1 LDAEDPVFNDLI
13 RTNCTSC
20 HGGELAG
27 GSGPN
32 LIEPEL
38 PPEMVESFVRNGS
51 GEMPSFEGQLTD
63 EEITKISEY
72 VAGLE
77 EVSKDEA
84 TNIKKLCTKLITL
97 LETEGFSY
105 R

>member
-1 LDAEDPVFNDLI
+1 
-13 RTNCTSC
+13 
-20 HGGELAG
+20 
-27 GSGPN
+27 
-32 LIEPEL
+32 
-38 PPEMVESFVRNGS
+38 MVESFVRNGS

-84 TNIKKLCTKLITL
+84 TNIKK
-97 LETEGFSY
+97 
-105 R
+105 